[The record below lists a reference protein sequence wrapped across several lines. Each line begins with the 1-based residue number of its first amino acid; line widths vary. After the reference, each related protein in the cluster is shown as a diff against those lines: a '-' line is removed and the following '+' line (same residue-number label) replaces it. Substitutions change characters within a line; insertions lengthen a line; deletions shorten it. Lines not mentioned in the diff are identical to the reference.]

1 MFKAT
6 EKTALVGNGNE
17 PKKFYFL
24 KPGDQKQGN
33 TSTQQETEFEHVSN
47 EGNHKS
53 TSTISWISSFFSKPS
68 NGYQVIPQ
76 GQNDNPIGG
85 KTRAV
90 PVKIEPKVFFA
101 NERTFLAWLH
111 MAVTLA
117 SISIAIVA

>member
-1 MFKAT
+1 MSKAN
-6 EKTALVGNGNE
+6 EKTALIGNE

-24 KPGDQKQGN
+24 QPGDQKPGN
-33 TSTQQETEFEHVSN
+33 TSTQQDIEIEHIPDS
-47 EGNHKS
+47 GNHQP
-53 TSTISWISSFFSKPS
+53 TSTVSWISSFFSKPS
-68 NGYQVIPQ
+68 NGYQVLS
-76 GQNDNPIGG
+76 QNANPIGG
-85 KTRAV
+85 KARAV

>member
-1 MFKAT
+1 MSKAN
-6 EKTALVGNGNE
+6 EKTALVGNE

-24 KPGDQKQGN
+24 QPGDQKPGN
-33 TSTQQETEFEHVSN
+33 TSAQQEIEIDNVPEN
-47 EGNHKS
+47 GNHQGSS
-53 TSTISWISSFFSKPS
+53 TFSWISSFFSKPN
-68 NGYQVIPQ
+68 NGYQVISQ
-76 GQNDNPIGG
+76 SSNPIGG
-85 KTRAV
+85 KARAV